1 MRGRD
6 VDFDGNFVTTLAG
19 VEGTGRPGKSVT
31 GNAAMGRFDGGSYG
45 RCASQGRRERGQGFD
60 GEMWIVSGAI
70 NDWSTNVMLTS
81 TPVRSTAFS
90 VTQLKVV

>member
-45 RCASQGRRERGQGFD
+45 RCASQGRCERGQGFD

-70 NDWSTNVMLTS
+70 NVWFANVMLTS
-81 TPVRSTAFS
+81 APVRSTAFS
-90 VTQLKVV
+90 VIQLKVV